1 MKRME
6 PPKWMENLLEIILPK
21 RDREAVSGDLY
32 EEFCKE
38 IAPRVG
44 KTRARFWYMR
54 QVLSFVPQRLAPA
67 LQLICFFTLMSG
79 TWLGLMELRLRHP
92 GYLGREWIAGLIVGQ
107 AAITLI
113 VLSRRGPAW
122 LRYVA
127 LAGCVG
133 ILSLSAKALVGVIT
147 GANFEGYIL
156 LIALALVMQTVLTV
170 MIVPQIG
177 GRIARRA

>member
-1 MKRME
+1 MKQME
-6 PPKWMENLLEIILPK
+6 PPKWMETLLKSILPE
-21 RDREAVSGDLY
+21 RDRESVTGDLY
-32 EEFCKE
+32 EEFCEE
-38 IAPRVG
+38 IAPRTG
-44 KTRARFWYMR
+44 AARARFWYMH
-54 QVLSFVPQRLAPA
+54 QILSFVPQRLGPL

-92 GYLGREWIAGLIVGQ
+92 GYLSREWIAALIVGQ
-107 AAITLI
+107 PAITLI
-113 VLSRRGPAW
+113 VVNRRGPAS

-127 LAGCVG
+127 LVGCVG

-156 LIALALVMQTVLTV
+156 LIALALVLQAALTL
-170 MIVPQIG
+170 MIVPRIA